1 MILRFATRLEELSL
15 EWSKM
20 AHAYE
25 SCLGLQCPN
34 YSDLCCR
41 RNIRD
46 DTVSNLNTKI
56 EIEDEIWENV
66 RRSAEAT

>member
-1 MILRFATRLEELSL
+1 MILRSATRLGELSL
-15 EWSKM
+15 EWCKM
-20 AHAYE
+20 AHAHE

-46 DTVSNLNTKI
+46 DTVSNLNTKK